1 MDELISNVMAAIR
14 GMWRR
19 RWVGVA
25 VAWLIGIAAAAILI
39 SLPDRYEATAKIYVD
54 TKTILKPLMKDLTV
68 EPDMDQTVG
77 MLART
82 LITRPNVEL
91 LLGKSYPDSASM
103 SSAEREELIET
114 LTKRIKLSGSGQG
127 NVFSFSF
134 RDTDPQRARM
144 VVQNLVSLFLES
156 DSTSTKRDS
165 DEARN
170 FIDEQIKN
178 YEQRLTES
186 ENRLKEFKLRNLGMG
201 DASGKDYFSRI
212 SALTEEV
219 DKLRTELR
227 ASEESRDA
235 LKRQL
240 ATEDPVLVTEP
251 QAPVVAPPPP
261 PPDPR
266 LEAQRR
272 LLDDLLRR
280 YTDLHP
286 DVVATRKLIAR
297 LEEQQEAQQ
306 AAEEAAR
313 AKAAAE
319 SKPAPRVSASTNPV
333 FQKLK
338 VSYADAESMVAALR
352 VRVSDTQAR
361 LAQLRAS
368 ASKVPQIEA
377 ELAQLNRDYEVVRG
391 QYEALVGRREK
402 ASISENVDAT
412 RLTSF
417 RVIEPPRTAPDP
429 VFPNRK
435 MLAPLML
442 LLALAGGIG
451 ASYAVSQ
458 LFPNI
463 SNARD
468 LAALVKR
475 PVLGSVSMLVTDT
488 MRRRS
493 RLDAVAIT
501 SALVGLVVV
510 YGAWIAWM
518 SMLGRS

>member
-1 MDELISNVMAAIR
+1 MEELITQLMAGVR
-14 GMWRR
+14 GVWRR
-19 RWVGVA
+19 RWIGVV
-25 VAWLIGIAAAAILI
+25 VAWVIGIVAAVFLI
-39 SLPDRYEATAKIYVD
+39 NLPDRYEATARIYVD

-91 LLGKSYPDSASM
+91 LLSKSYSGAGAMP
-103 SSAEREELIET
+103 SAEREVLIET
-114 LTKRIKLSGSGQG
+114 LTKRIKLTGSGHD

-156 DSTSTKRDS
+156 DSSSSKRDS
-165 DEARN
+165 DEARV

-186 ENRLKEFKLRNLGMG
+186 ENRLKEFKLRNMGVG

-212 SALTEEV
+212 TALTEEV
-219 DKLRTELR
+219 GKLRTELR

-235 LKRQL
+235 IKREL
-240 ATEDPVLVTEP
+240 ATEDPVLVSET
-251 QAPVVAPPPP
+251 PVAVVTPPT

-297 LEEQQEAQQ
+297 LEEQQQAQQ
-306 AAEEAAR
+306 AADELAR
-313 AKAAAE
+313 ARAAE
-319 SKPAPRVSASTNPV
+319 NKAAPRVSASTNPV

-338 VSYADAESMVAALR
+338 VSLSDAESAVAALR
-352 VRVSDTQAR
+352 VRVADSQAR
-361 LAQLRAS
+361 LTELRAS

-377 ELAQLNRDYEVVRG
+377 ELAQLNRDYDVVRR

-417 RVIEPPRTAPDP
+417 RVIEPPRTAPEP
-429 VFPNRK
+429 VFPNRLL
-435 MLAPLML
+435 LAPVVL
-442 LLALAGGIG
+442 LLALAGGVA
-451 ASYAVSQ
+451 ASYGASQ
-458 LFPNI
+458 LFPNV
-463 SNARD
+463 SNARE
-468 LAALVKR
+468 LGQIVKR

-488 MRRRS
+488 MRNRS
-493 RLDAVAIT
+493 RVDA
-501 SALVGLVVV
+501 ALTFTALAGLVVV

-518 SMLGRS
+518 SVVGRS

>member
-1 MDELISNVMAAIR
+1 MEELFSQVGTLLR
-14 GMWRR
+14 GIWHR
-19 RWVGVA
+19 RWMGVVVAWILGALAA
-25 VAWLIGIAAAAILI
+25 VALIN
-39 SLPDRYEATAKIYVD
+39 LPDRYEASARIYVD

-82 LITRPNVEL
+82 LITRPNIEL
-91 LLGKSYPDSASM
+91 LMAKSYAGVGTM
-103 SSAEREELIET
+103 SQGDREALIDT
-114 LTKRIKLSGSGQG
+114 LTKRIKLSGSGHD

-156 DSTSTKRDS
+156 DSSSSKRDS
-165 DEARN
+165 DEARA

-178 YEQRLTES
+178 YEQRLSES

-212 SALTEEV
+212 SALTEESN
-219 DKLRTELR
+219 KLKTELR
-227 ASEESRDA
+227 ASEQSRDA
-235 LKRQL
+235 IKREL
-240 ATEDPVLVTEP
+240 DTEDPVIVSEAP
-251 QAPVVAPPPP
+251 APVVIPPT

-280 YTDLHP
+280 YTELHP

-297 LEEQQEAQQ
+297 LEEQQQAQQ
-306 AAEEAAR
+306 VAEEAAR
-313 AKAAAE
+313 AKAAE
-319 SKPAPRVSASTNPV
+319 NKVAPRVSASTNPV

-338 VSYADAESMVAALR
+338 VSLADAESAVAALR
-352 VRVSDTQAR
+352 VRSSDTQAR
-361 LAQLRAS
+361 LAELRAS

-377 ELAQLNRDYEVVRG
+377 ELAQLNRDYEVVRR

-412 RLTSF
+412 RMTSF
-417 RVIEPPRTAPDP
+417 RMIEPPRTAPDP
-429 VFPNRK
+429 VFPNRR
-435 MLAPLML
+435 MLAPVAL
-442 LLALAGGIG
+442 LFALAGGIT
-451 ASYAVSQ
+451 ASYAGMQ
-458 LFPNI
+458 LFPKI
-463 SNARD
+463 SNARE
-468 LAALVKR
+468 LGQLLKR
-475 PVLGSVSMLVTDT
+475 PVLGSVSMLITEP

-493 RLDAVAIT
+493 RVDT
-501 SALVGLVVV
+501 FLVGSSLMVLVAV

-518 SMLGRS
+518 SILGRT

>member
-1 MDELISNVMAAIR
+1 MDEMISRAIAVAR
-14 GMWRR
+14 GIWRR
-19 RWVGVA
+19 RWTGVA
-25 VAWLIGIAAAAILI
+25 VAWAIGIVAALALVNM
-39 SLPDRYEATAKIYVD
+39 PDRFEATARIYVD

-91 LLGKSYPDSASM
+91 LLSKSFADSASM
-103 SSAEREELIET
+103 SAGEKDVLVET
-114 LTKRIKLSGSGQG
+114 LTKRIKLTGSGHD

-144 VVQNLVSLFLES
+144 VVQNLVSLFLDS

-165 DEARN
+165 DEART

-178 YEQRLTES
+178 YETRLTEA
-186 ENRLKEFKLRNLGMG
+186 ENRLKEFKLRNMGIG

-212 SALTEEV
+212 SALTEEAG
-219 DKLRTELR
+219 KLRTELR
-227 ASEESRDA
+227 AGEESRDA
-235 LKRQL
+235 LKREL
-240 ATEDPVLVTEP
+240 ATEDPVLVAE
-251 QAPVVAPPPP
+251 APVAVVVPPTPT
-261 PPDPR
+261 DPR
-266 LEAQRR
+266 LETQRR

-280 YTDLHP
+280 YTEAHP

-297 LEEQQEAQQ
+297 LEEQQQNQQ
-306 AAEEAAR
+306 VADEAAR
-313 AKAAAE
+313 AKAAE
-319 SKPAPRVSASTNPV
+319 HKPPPRVSASTNPV

-338 VSYADAESMVAALR
+338 VSYADAESNVAALR

-368 ASKVPQIEA
+368 ASRVPQIEA
-377 ELAQLNRDYEVVRG
+377 ELAQLNRDYDVVRR

-417 RVIEPPRTAPDP
+417 RVIEPPRTAPQP
-429 VFPNRK
+429 VFPNR
-435 MLAPLML
+435 MLLAPMVL
-442 LLALAGGIG
+442 LLALAGGVG
-451 ASYAVSQ
+451 ASYLVSQ
-458 LFPNI
+458 LLPSFA
-463 SNARD
+463 NARE
-468 LAALVKR
+468 LMLLTKR
-475 PVLGSVSMLVTDT
+475 PVLGSVSMLVSDA
-488 MRRRS
+488 MRRRN
-493 RLDAVAIT
+493 RVDAVAAC
-501 SALVGLVVV
+501 SALAGLVLV

-518 SMLGRS
+518 TVVGRA